1 MAKNIMVNQESVR
14 SSAKLL
20 STLSKRDSL
29 SIFMASSHGLKAE
42 SDTPHMLGLSKKT
55 YYTRLKQLTDA
66 GLITKSDG
74 AYCYTTFGSVVYQK
88 HLLGLIEEMKSLKQ
102 MNMVDTLKNTNQFTD
117 DDIMNFVGK
126 VTGINFAANAVSP
139 KIEIVWTYEDMVSAI
154 VERVE
159 FCKHEIMLASRFL
172 NEIIINNILRK
183 SRSGVNIKVLA
194 DLSLVKQF
202 FEKEK
207 TGGDINDKNADERK
221 MVVENPWYPD
231 NVSRRITNVPFSMLI
246 FDGKEVGIELI
257 DSVEPTKFRGTIF
270 LRDEKTARM
279 MLDFYDKMWNS
290 SSTQHYGDIS
300 RVAESNVSRRYLTAY

>member
-1 MAKNIMVNQESVR
+1 MVNLQSVR

-29 SIFMASSHGLKAE
+29 SIFMASSHGLRAE
-42 SDTPHMLGLSKKT
+42 SDTPHMLGLTKKT
-55 YYTRLKQLTDA
+55 YYTRLKQLIDA

-74 AYCYTTFGSVVYQK
+74 AYCYTTFGNLVYQK
-88 HLLGLIEEMKSLKQ
+88 HIVGLIEEMKSLKQ
-102 MNMVDTLKNTNQFTD
+102 MNMVDTLKNSNQFTD

-126 VTGINFAANAVSP
+126 VTGINFAATEMSP
-139 KIEIVWTYEDMVSAI
+139 RVEIVWTYEDMVSAI

-183 SRSGVNIKVLA
+183 SRSGVNVKVLA

-207 TGGDINDKNADERK
+207 TGRLDDKNADERK
-221 MVVENPWYPD
+221 MVVGNPWYPA

-270 LRDEKTARM
+270 LRDEKTASM

-300 RVAESNVSRRYLTAY
+300 RVAESNVSSRYMTAY

>member
-183 SRSGVNIKVLA
+183 SRSGVNVKVLA

-207 TGGDINDKNADERK
+207 TGRLDDKNADERK
-221 MVVENPWYPD
+221 MVVGNPWYPA
-231 NVSRRITNVPFSMLI
+231 NVSRRITNVPFSMSI

-270 LRDEKTARM
+270 LRDEKTTRM
-279 MLDFYDKMWNS
+279 MLDFYNNLWNS
-290 SSTQHYGDIS
+290 SSSQHYGDIS